1 MDVAKFN
8 VLLGPV
14 VAQPARGLGRELQQ
28 GLDRSRRLRARTQLQ
43 QLAEQRQ
50 RDDHRRGLAVHAAA
64 AVLVGRLGEDAW
76 RDRDRKSVAS
86 GMSESVR
93 VVLGGGR
100 IIKRKTI

>member
-1 MDVAKFN
+1 MDVAQFD

-50 RDDHRRGLAVHAAA
+50 RDDHRRGLEVHADA
-64 AVLVGRLGEDAW
+64 AVLVERIGED
-76 RDRDRKSVAS
+76 R
-86 GMSESVR
+86 SEEHTSE
-93 VVLGGGR
+93 LQSLMR
-100 IIKRKTI
+100 ISYAVFCLKKTQKTIRL